1 MKPFYRMEDLEGLK
15 TTDALPGEFPYL
27 RGTKKDNNEWLVRQE
42 IKVECP
48 KEANAKALDILNK
61 GVDSL
66 SFHVKAKELNA
77 EYIETLLKDICAEC
91 VELNFSTCQG
101 HVVELAELLVAYF
114 QKKDYDLTKLRGSI
128 NYDYFNKMLAKG
140 KEKGDKSMAYTA
152 LYRKF
157 RPLKFSDMVG
167 QEAITKTLRNQITSG
182 RVGHA
187 YLLNGTRGTGKTTT
201 AKILARAVNCLNPQD
216 GEPCNEC
223 EICKA
228 ALSGSLTDIVEMD
241 AASNNSVD
249 DIRAIRDE
257 VNFLPTLA
265 KYRVYIIDEVHMLS
279 TGAFNALLKTLE
291 EPPAHVK
298 FILATTEPQKLPA
311 TILSRCQ
318 RFDFKKISNDDISKR
333 LEYVCKESNIEIT
346 KEALK
351 IISVLADGAMRD
363 ALSILERC
371 IQEGNDKIDEN
382 LVKDLV
388 GIPKLTFIAQIM
400 KAIAEYKVE
409 DILKTIEDITNQGK
423 ELNNL
428 LWEIIKYAKDMLVYK
443 TGGKLE
449 IYSQDELKQ
458 MDEISRQISKERLL
472 QIIYALSELENNM
485 KWSSQK
491 TVLFEVEM
499 IKLCSPQESVNTSGL
514 EDITARLNNLENKIN
529 SGNIKVAVQQSTE
542 PKQEK
547 KFDKPVGK
555 VHIEQVSNLNIEKLP
570 FWNKIIEKLKQDRKM
585 LLASN
590 LLNTVA
596 TMLNDMTVGIVFQNG
611 LTPFVKSI
619 MEKPENIQELTRL
632 VSIECGKE
640 MRIKLLDC
648 QDAILA
654 QKAKQK
660 NSEDTIKE
668 ELDIPINIIEE

>member
-1 MKPFYRMEDLEGLK
+1 
-15 TTDALPGEFPYL
+15 
-27 RGTKKDNNEWLVRQE
+27 
-42 IKVECP
+42 
-48 KEANAKALDILNK
+48 
-61 GVDSL
+61 
-66 SFHVKAKELNA
+66 
-77 EYIETLLKDICAEC
+77 
-91 VELNFSTCQG
+91 
-101 HVVELAELLVAYF
+101 
-114 QKKDYDLTKLRGSI
+114 
-128 NYDYFNKMLAKG
+128 
-140 KEKGDKSMAYTA
+140 MAYTA

-157 RPLKFSDMVG
+157 RPLRFEDMVG
-167 QEAITKTLRNQITSG
+167 QEHITRTIRNQIIAG

-187 YLLNGTRGTGKTTT
+187 YLLNGGRGTGKTTT

-228 ALSGSLTDIVEMD
+228 ALAGSLTDIVEMD

-291 EPPAHVK
+291 EPPSHVK

-318 RFDFKKISNDDISKR
+318 RFDFKKISNEDISKR
-333 LEYVCKESNIEIT
+333 LQYVCDESKIEIS
-346 KEALK
+346 KEALN
-351 IISVLADGAMRD
+351 IIAVLAEGAMRD

-371 IQEGNDKIDEN
+371 LQEGNEKIDED

-388 GIPKLTFIAQIM
+388 GIPKLTFVSRIM
-400 KAIAEYKVE
+400 QAIIEYHVE
-409 DILKTIEDITNQGK
+409 DVLKTVEEVNNEGK
-423 ELNNL
+423 DLQNL
-428 LWEIIKYAKDMLVYK
+428 LWELIKYAKDILVFK
-443 TGGKLE
+443 TCGKLE
-449 IYSQDELKQ
+449 IYNEEELKQ
-458 MDEISRQISKERLL
+458 IDALSKQISKERLL
-472 QIIYALSELENNM
+472 QIIYTLSQLESDM

-491 TVLFEVEM
+491 TVLFEVAM
-499 IKLCSPQESVNTSGL
+499 IKLCHSEESSKGTGL
-514 EDITARLNNLENKIN
+514 EDIVQRLNMLEDKIN
-529 SGNIKVAVQQSTE
+529 SGKIAVKIDSSSEQIQNGTSQNAENSKKQVKINPNI
-542 PKQEK
+542 
-547 KFDKPVGK
+547 GK
-555 VHIEQVSNLNIEKLP
+555 VGIEQVNNVQVEKLP
-570 FWNKIIEKLKQDRKM
+570 FWPKVIEELKQQRKM

-596 TMLNDMTVGIVFQNG
+596 TMLNDMTVGIVFQSG

-640 MRIKLLDC
+640 MRIKLLDY
-648 QDAILA
+648 QDPSLKQKLENSQ
-654 QKAKQK
+654 QKAV
-660 NSEDTIKE
+660 E
-668 ELDIPINIIEE
+668 ELGVDVNVIDS